1 MLNKNSFYHLHI
13 PKTGGETLN
22 LFFTNNLVD
31 YFIKNKIEYQIE
43 GHFGLKPI
51 NKKTYTVTC
60 FRDPIKRLVSHYCF
74 MNLLNKKTNL
84 DKEAKDFLLWFD
96 DNKTILSN
104 YQSKNLFYDST
115 DEYEPLILSGCS
127 SKLSL
132 KRFNLDDVKMNLSNI
147 DIILKTETINSV
159 KLSSVGEKILKDFN
173 LELKAP
179 FNISKEYRNSNPPS
193 RILLSKLSKTDILY
207 LEQENLID
215 FEIYNTNS
223 LFF

>member
-22 LFFTNNLVD
+22 LFFKDNLVD

-51 NKKTYTVTC
+51 SKKTYTVTC

-96 DNKTILSN
+96 DNKNILSN

-132 KRFNLDDVKMNLSNI
+132 KRFNLDDVKMNLSTI

-159 KLSSVGEKILKDFN
+159 KLLSVGEQILKDFN
-173 LELKAP
+173 LKLKAP

-193 RILLSKLSKTDILY
+193 RILFSKLSKTEILY
-207 LEQENLID
+207 LEQANLLD